1 MKHRFSV
8 VVRRGLSALFLM
20 MICCVTPSSALA
32 QDVAPLLRTH
42 WGQGAPYNAL
52 CPVVDGR
59 QSLAGCGPVAMAQVM
74 CGTAHGATSTHDGV
88 AYEWSLMPDRLT
100 PTTPA
105 DRRQAVAALLR
116 DCGETAFTCYGADR
130 SSTGLTQMLNA
141 MKKLFGYSPYMLIV
155 KRVDYPGVEGA
166 RRWREMLYGELRA
179 GRPVIMRGDKSTD
192 VGGHI
197 FVADGLRDT
206 LVHANMGWNG
216 RGDGWF
222 PADSIG
228 GYTDNVWMMVHVADT
243 AVMPAMTRVSVAA
256 PGTLRAC
263 MADSLWREVMRLRVE
278 GVLNAADIAWL
289 RQLCTPKAA
298 GGADGRLAVVD
309 LHDARM
315 EYLPDSAFFGAS
327 RLVDMRLPEGLKVI
341 GLRAFKNCMQL
352 NRVDIPSSVWKIR
365 WEAFRR
371 CRNLLDIHFPE
382 GVRNVLSSTF
392 AECENLTGVRLPE
405 SVDTLGESVF
415 RNCARLEKLYIPAR
429 TTHIG
434 PFLTRGCPNV
444 EVQLSAQN
452 DHYRMADGRM
462 EHRDA
467 KGKWVPVDT
476 PMPTPKGPRRD
487 VVMPG
492 PGSKVVKRYK
502 MVNGKKVF
510 LGVVG
515 NDGRLKR

>member
-20 MICCVTPSSALA
+20 MICCVMPLSALA

-42 WGQGAPYNAL
+42 WGQGVPYNAL

-100 PTTPA
+100 PTTLA

-116 DCGETAFTCYGADR
+116 
-130 SSTGLTQMLNA
+130 
-141 MKKLFGYSPYMLIV
+141 
-155 KRVDYPGVEGA
+155 
-166 RRWREMLYGELRA
+166 
-179 GRPVIMRGDKSTD
+179 
-192 VGGHI
+192 
-197 FVADGLRDT
+197 
-206 LVHANMGWNG
+206 
-216 RGDGWF
+216 
-222 PADSIG
+222 
-228 GYTDNVWMMVHVADT
+228 
-243 AVMPAMTRVSVAA
+243 
-256 PGTLRAC
+256 
-263 MADSLWREVMRLRVE
+263 EVMRLRVE
-278 GVLNAADIAWL
+278 GALNAADIAWL
-289 RQLCTPKAA
+289 RQLCTPKAV
-298 GGADGRLAVVD
+298 GGGDGRLAVVD
-309 LHDARM
+309 LHDAHM

-341 GLRAFKNCMQL
+341 GVRAFRNCMQL

-371 CRNLLDIHFPE
+371 CRNLLDIHIPE

-434 PFLTRGCPNV
+434 
-444 EVQLSAQN
+444 
-452 DHYRMADGRM
+452 
-462 EHRDA
+462 
-467 KGKWVPVDT
+467 
-476 PMPTPKGPRRD
+476 
-487 VVMPG
+487 
-492 PGSKVVKRYK
+492 
-502 MVNGKKVF
+502 
-510 LGVVG
+510 
-515 NDGRLKR
+515 RL